1 VFHRRRNK
9 RLYSFYPVLNH
20 LDISSSLSVFPN
32 IFLSSTPDLSGEF
45 YGGELIKIFVGISI
59 FLTIDNCRV
68 DLKLHVSHWVWDRF
82 FSEYFDCFC
91 QYHSTT
97 LYTHLHVRLLLS
109 QGQVGRFWQ
118 LTNTFKTYQHEE
130 ILVL

>member
-1 VFHRRRNK
+1 VFHRRHNK
-9 RLYSFYPVLNH
+9 RLYTFDPVLNQ
-20 LDISSSLSVFPN
+20 LDNSSLLSVSPN
-32 IFLSSTPDLSGEF
+32 IFLSTAPDLSGEF
-45 YGGELIKIFVGISI
+45 NGGELIKIFIGFSV
-59 FLTIDNCRV
+59 FLTCDNCRV

-82 FSEYFDCFC
+82 FSEYYDCFC

-109 QGQVGRFWQ
+109 QVQLGKFWQ
-118 LTNTFKTYQHEE
+118 LTNTFITYRHEE